1 MYYFKPCYTRKKGTH
16 KDLIEKLM
24 KEGYI
29 RVRIDGE
36 IKYLEELEPLDKN
49 KKHTIDV
56 VVDRIVKMTIVHVF
70 MIR

>member
-1 MYYFKPCYTRKKGTH
+1 
-16 KDLIEKLM
+16 M

-49 KKHTIDV
+49 QKS
-56 VVDRIVKMTIVHVF
+56 
-70 MIR
+70 IRSML

>member
-1 MYYFKPCYTRKKGTH
+1 MYYFKSCCTREKGTH

-36 IKYLEELEPLDKN
+36 IKYLEELAPLDKN
-49 KKHTIDV
+49 KN
-56 VVDRIVKMTIVHVF
+56 
-70 MIR
+70 IRSML

>member
-1 MYYFKPCYTRKKGTH
+1 MYYFKPCYTREKGTH

-36 IKYLEELEPLDKN
+36 IKYLEELEPLDKTKTYDRCCSGSN
-49 KKHTIDV
+49 CKK
-56 VVDRIVKMTIVHVF
+56 
-70 MIR
+70 